1 MSELIEISR
10 NLFLLESINYLFFL
24 FVLLLNKETT
34 LLVKIMFFINN
45 MMIAGLYHLEISIS
59 NKTNKH
65 FI

>member
-24 FVLLLNKETT
+24 FVLLLNKETPI
-34 LLVKIMFFINN
+34 LVKIMFFINN

-59 NKTNKH
+59 NKN
-65 FI
+65 